1 MVSVII
7 SKQGTEFKQIS
18 LDGHAGDVE
27 AGQNIVCA
35 AVSALAINCFNSI
48 EKFTSDAFQVEA
60 AEDGGHLVMSFP
72 EELSDK
78 SQLLLDS
85 LILGLDQIQKQYG
98 DEFISLEFKEV

>member
-18 LDGHAGDVE
+18 LDGHAGDAV
-27 AGQNIVCA
+27 AGENIVCA
-35 AVSALAINCFNSI
+35 AVSVLSINTFNSI
-48 EKFTSDAFQVEA
+48 EKFTDDAFEIEA
-60 AEDGGHLVMSFP
+60 SEDGGHLVMSFP